1 MRRWTDRTCDRSH
14 RAGYRRGSRLGAWL
28 VLPALTLAGGCS
40 RAVDNIDEV
49 KAATVRILAEGPMAE
64 AGENGEIKIG
74 TGGGS
79 GSGFLVSGDG
89 LILTNYHVAMNAP
102 NLKVFLNGDPT
113 PRSASLVGASQCND
127 VALLKIEGRD
137 LPFFELDVRQP
148 IKEGDS
154 LFLAGFPRGTETYT
168 LKPGAVS
175 TLKSTVNLPSAVLTE
190 AFEHSADS
198 QPGNSGGPVV
208 RPNGKVVGIHFAGAR
223 DYKQPLAISSRLVA
237 NLLPSL
243 RQGKDDSLGI
253 GIDGS
258 YRGAITGLLVA
269 SVKAGSPANL
279 SGVEPGDL
287 ITSLQNVAV
296 KSQNSVPQF
305 CETIASRGQDQPLMV
320 ELYRRADRQILAGP
334 LGKADPL
341 RTKTSFT
348 PFSFAGYDMLVPT
361 NWSRSDQE
369 TVGEGDRAYVRRV
382 AAPDPGAFNKS
393 YLANGVEIRI
403 SRHAQKINGR
413 DIADLNTH
421 CQGEGKEATIR
432 NGSITTY
439 VWDGCRNKA
448 SIMLAIASSSRDPAY
463 ALGLLTQLESN
474 MDITERQVMVDS
486 INLP

>member
-1 MRRWTDRTCDRSH
+1 MRR
-14 RAGYRRGSRLGAWL
+14 LGVL
-28 VLPALTLAGGCS
+28 MLLPALSLAGGCS

-49 KAATVRILAEGPMAE
+49 KLATVRIVAEGPAAE
-64 AGENGEIKIG
+64 QAENGEIKIG
-74 TGGGS
+74 TAQGF
-79 GSGFLVSGDG
+79 GSGFLVSSDG
-89 LILTNYHVAMNAP
+89 LILTNFHVAMNAP
-102 NLKVFLNGDPT
+102 NLKVFLNGDPK
-113 PRSASLVGASQCND
+113 PRSASLVGVSQCND

-148 IKEGDS
+148 IKEGDE

-198 QPGNSGGPVV
+198 QQGNSGGPLV

-223 DYKQPLAISSRLVA
+223 DYKQPLAISARLA
-237 NLLPSL
+237 ASLLPSL
-243 RQGKDDSLGI
+243 RQGKDDSLGL
-253 GIDGS
+253 GIDGA
-258 YRGAITGLLVA
+258 YRGPITGLLVA

-296 KSQNSVPQF
+296 KGENSVPQF
-305 CETIASRGQDQPLMV
+305 CETIASRGSDQPLMV
-320 ELYRRADRQILAGP
+320 EIYRRSDRQILAGP

-341 RTKTSFT
+341 RPKTIFT
-348 PFSFAGYDMLVPT
+348 SFSFAGYDMLVPT

-393 YLANGVEIRI
+393 YIASGVEMRV
-403 SRHAQKINGR
+403 SRHEQKINGR
-413 DIADLNTH
+413 DITDLNKY
-421 CQGEGKEATIR
+421 CQGEGKEATAE
-432 NGSITTY
+432 NGSITTHR
-439 VWDGCRNKA
+439 WAGCRNKA
-448 SIMLAIASSSRDPAY
+448 FIMMAIASSPRDPAY
-463 ALGLLTQLESN
+463 ALGLLTQL
-474 MDITERQVMVDS
+474 DADLDVTEREVMIS
-486 INLP
+486 SLRFP